1 MNKKILLVNPPEV
14 LSKSLYSNENYIF
27 YDKWCFSFFVGSKRS
42 ILFIDDIN
50 LDTNFD
56 FDQSKNQIILNRITP
71 IWNRWLR
78 SQSNAEDTKFSLS
91 HNLEQIKQF
100 LKAHSIIHAFF
111 FTAIPHHID
120 TSSI

>member
-1 MNKKILLVNPPEV
+1 MKIISFMINGVFP
-14 LSKSLYSNENYIF
+14 
-27 YDKWCFSFFVGSKRS
+27 FFVGSKRS

-120 TSSI
+120 TSSISSCCHSLKNNGVILLQDCIN